1 MFTLT
6 KGAAVKTVSTQA
18 QCDNLV
24 AMGWALQEGGTAG
37 TAYDVHDFSNP
48 TPQDFK
54 GIGLGGEAPNT
65 IAYAAKMATRGVD
78 KEGYASLV
86 DIIHEYGETVIP
98 SSYTKVETV
107 SVLPTSGQ
115 SATTVYLLTHKD
127 ATEKLAP
134 GAYIYKNSK
143 WTKFT
148 V

>member
-24 AMGWALQEGGTAG
+24 AMGWTLQGGTAG
-37 TAYDVHDFSNP
+37 TAYDPHDFSNP

-65 IAYAAKMATRGVD
+65 VGYAAKKATQGAD
-78 KEGYASLV
+78 KDTYAGLV
-86 DIIHEYGETVIP
+86 EIMHKDGEKVIP
-98 SSYTKVETV
+98 SSYTEIKTV
-107 SVLPTSGQ
+107 SELPASGQ
-115 SATTVYLLTHKD
+115 SATTVYLLVKKD
-127 ATEKLAP
+127 ATAKLEP

-143 WTKFT
+143 WTA
-148 V
+148 VNA